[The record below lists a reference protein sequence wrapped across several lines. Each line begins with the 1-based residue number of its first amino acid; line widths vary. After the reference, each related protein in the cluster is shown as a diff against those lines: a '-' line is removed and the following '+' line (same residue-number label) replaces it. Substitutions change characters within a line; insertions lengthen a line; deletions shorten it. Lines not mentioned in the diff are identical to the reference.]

1 MNPENTIKCLIPQSI
16 IDNLPPGRRE
26 DVAGMIVRFFKE
38 ANPELYN
45 RLGALD
51 SLTEDITAECVGKI
65 RFAALE
71 AHKFYLAAHKFIPE
85 NDY

>member
-1 MNPENTIKCLIPQSI
+1 MNQENTIKCLIPQSI
-16 IDNLPPGRRE
+16 FDNLPTGWRAE
-26 DVAGMIVRFFKE
+26 VVGMIVRFFKE

-51 SLTEDITAECVGKI
+51 SLTEDITAECVEKI

-71 AHKFYLAAHKFIPE
+71 AHKFYFAAEKIILE